1 VIRLARERRKG
12 LWRKRAGRAAAWL
25 RSQPIGLGVIT
36 LLVGLVA
43 GAGAIVF
50 RLMIFG
56 FTAAFTGHANFGQQ
70 GRIASAHFPFLGIWF
85 YLLAPII
92 AGLIF
97 GPLIYFFAREARG
110 HGVPEVMLAVAENG
124 GRIRPQVAVVKALA
138 SSLCIGGGGSVGR
151 EGPIVQIG
159 SAFGSTIGQLIR
171 MSEGRMRIL
180 AACGA
185 AGGISGTFNAPITGA
200 FFGLELILQEL
211 SLEATVLV
219 LVASAAADVV
229 SRLAFGGAPI
239 FNLPALSLSSD
250 WDYLFCAV
258 LGVVAAI
265 GGVGFK
271 TVLYRTEDLFDRLWR
286 GRPEWA
292 RPAVFGGVLGLILL
306 AVPQLY
312 GVGYPVLEHV
322 IANPYALW
330 FLVVLVVGKIVA
342 ASVTIGIGGSGGV
355 FAPSLFIGAALGT
368 AYGVAL
374 HALVGPLAGPPAV
387 YGMIAMGAV
396 FGAAARAPITAVASV
411 FEMTGDHSIVVALM
425 ITVAISTGISRR
437 LSYGSIYTTKLLRR
451 GIDIDRPRPSTLW
464 QQLRV
469 AEVMRPVPEG
479 VVGGR
484 ELEEVMSDLLPLNPA
499 GEAGAA
505 DVSQAPGPHALFP
518 NETLEQALRQLLVY
532 GRQGLPVMGEDG
544 DSVVGWLDSRDLL
557 REFGRRLG
565 QTARQT
571 PAGAR
576 AASWGADSPALAAR
590 TPHNLLRGYSLVSV
604 VLRDGDPA
612 AHQVVREVQWPPG
625 SLVVAVRRGGLSAPP
640 RGDTRLEPGDRV
652 TVLLPSALE
661 DAVRALL
668 KGGADH
674 GGGN

>member
-1 VIRLARERRKG
+1 VSRS
-12 LWRKRAGRAAAWL
+12 AGRLLGYRRQELAGRVATWL
-25 RSQPIGLGVIT
+25 RSQPVGLGVVT
-36 LLVGLVA
+36 LIVGLGA

-56 FTAAFTGHANFGQQ
+56 FTAAFTGHANFGQE
-70 GRIASAHFPFLGIWF
+70 GRMASAHFAFLGNWF
-85 YLLAPII
+85 YLLAPIA

-97 GPLIYFFAREARG
+97 GPLIYLFAREARG

-159 SAFGSTIGQLIR
+159 SAFGSAVGQLIR

-180 AACGA
+180 VACGA

-219 LVASAAADVV
+219 LIASAAADVV
-229 SRLAFGGAPI
+229 SRLAFGAAPI
-239 FNLPALSLSSD
+239 FNLPALSLAND
-250 WDYLFCAV
+250 WDYVFCAV
-258 LGVVAAI
+258 LGVVAAL

-271 TVLYRTEDLFDRLWR
+271 TVLYRAEDLFDRLWR

-292 RPAVFGGVLGLILL
+292 RPAVFGGVLGVILL

-322 IANPYALW
+322 ITTPYTLW
-330 FLVVLVVGKIVA
+330 FLLVLVAGKIVA

-368 AYGVAL
+368 AFGVAL
-374 HALVGPLAGPPAV
+374 HALLGPAAGPPAV
-387 YGMIAMGAV
+387 YGMVAMGAV

-411 FEMTGDHSIVVALM
+411 FEMTGDHNIVVALM
-425 ITVAISTGISRR
+425 IAVAISPVVSRQ
-437 LSYGSIYTTKLLRR
+437 LSYGTIYTTKLLRR
-451 GIDIDRPRPSTLW
+451 GVDIDRPRPSNLW

-479 VVGGR
+479 AVGGR
-484 ELEEVMSDLLPLNPA
+484 ELEAVLSDLLTQQPVR
-499 GEAGAA
+499 EAGAVGDA
-505 DVSQAPGPHALFP
+505 DPEGPHALFP

-544 DSVVGWLDSRDLL
+544 DSVVGWLDGRDLL

-565 QTARQT
+565 QTVTQT

-576 AASWGADSPALAAR
+576 AAAWGTNAPEVAAR
-590 TPHNLLRGYSLVSV
+590 APHNPLRGYSLVSV
-604 VLRDGDPA
+604 EVRDGDPA
-612 AHQVVREVQWPPG
+612 SHQAVRDVPWPPA
-625 SLVVAVRRGGLSAPP
+625 SLVVAVRHGGLSAPP

-661 DAVRALL
+661 ATVRTLL
-668 KGGADH
+668 KGGATEK
-674 GGGN
+674 GGA

>member
-1 VIRLARERRKG
+1 MSRLANRSRGRRWRE
-12 LWRKRAGRAAAWL
+12 RAGRVAAWL
-25 RSQPIGLGVIT
+25 RSQPLGLGVVT
-36 LLVGLVA
+36 LLVGLGA

-56 FTAAFTGHANFGQQ
+56 FTAAFTGHPNFGQQ
-70 GRIASAHFPFLGIWF
+70 GRIVSAHFPFLGMWF
-85 YLLAPII
+85 YLLAPIV

-124 GRIRPQVAVVKALA
+124 GRIRPQVTVVKALA

-159 SAFGSTIGQLIR
+159 SAFGSTVGQLIR
-171 MSEGRMRIL
+171 MSEGRMRL
-180 AACGA
+180 LVACGA

-219 LVASAAADVV
+219 LIASAAADVV

-239 FNLPALSLSSD
+239 FNVPALSLAND

-258 LGVVAAI
+258 LGVVAAV

-271 TVLYRTEDLFDRLWR
+271 TVLYRAEDLFDRLWR

-292 RPAVFGGVLGLILL
+292 RPAVFGAALGLILL

-374 HALVGPLAGPPAV
+374 HALVGPVAGPPAG

-411 FEMTGDHSIVVALM
+411 FEMTGDHNIVVALM
-425 ITVAISTGISRR
+425 ITVAISTVISRQ
-437 LSYGSIYTTKLLRR
+437 LSYGTIYTTKLLRR
-451 GIDIDRPRPSTLW
+451 GIDIDRPRPSNLW

-484 ELEEVMSDLLPLNPA
+484 ELEDVLSDLLPPPPA
-499 GEAGAA
+499 GEAPAVDA
-505 DVSQAPGPHALFP
+505 SDAQGPHALFP

-557 REFGRRLG
+557 REFARRLG
-565 QTARQT
+565 QTVRQT

-576 AASWGADSPALAAR
+576 AASWGADSPAAAAR
-590 TPHNLLRGYSLVSV
+590 APHNPLRGYSLVSLDV
-604 VLRDGDPA
+604 REGDRG
-612 AHQVVREVQWPPG
+612 AHQAVRDVPWPPA
-625 SLVVAVRRGGLSAPP
+625 SLVVAVRHGGLSAPP

-661 DAVRALL
+661 GTVRTLL

-674 GGGN
+674 ESGS